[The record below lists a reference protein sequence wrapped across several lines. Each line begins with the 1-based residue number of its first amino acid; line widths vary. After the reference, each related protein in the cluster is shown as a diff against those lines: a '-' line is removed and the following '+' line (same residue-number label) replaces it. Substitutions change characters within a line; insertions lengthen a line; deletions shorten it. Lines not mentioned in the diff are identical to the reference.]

1 MNNLLIIIPAYN
13 EGKNLIELLKK
24 IRSENGNWSI
34 IIVDDS
40 ENFETNKLIENYNEK
55 KIYYIKRN
63 LKMGRGSAVRFGFE
77 YSKKNKFDYILEM
90 DADLSHNPSEIKL
103 LLNKLISKKQD

>member
-24 IRSENGNWSI
+24 IKSENENWSI

-40 ENFETNKLIENYNEK
+40 ENFETNKLIENYKEK
-55 KIYYIKRN
+55 KI
-63 LKMGRGSAVRFGFE
+63 
-77 YSKKNKFDYILEM
+77 
-90 DADLSHNPSEIKL
+90 H
-103 LLNKLISKKQD
+103 